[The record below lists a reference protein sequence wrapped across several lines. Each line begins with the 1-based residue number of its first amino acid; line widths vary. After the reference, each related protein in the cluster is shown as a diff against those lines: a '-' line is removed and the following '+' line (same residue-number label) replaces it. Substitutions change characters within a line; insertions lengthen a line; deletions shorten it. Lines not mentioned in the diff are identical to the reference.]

1 MRLEEIALGHLKR
14 RKGKA
19 FLCVLGLALGVAV
32 FVAMAAILRL
42 MEREVA
48 ESIDRYGANILVA
61 PRSEDLSLTYGG
73 ISVGGVTYRMRDL
86 PEGAVRAIRG
96 IEDAKSLSAV
106 APKLLGAVEVQGRK
120 VLLVGVLFDQELR
133 MKPWWELEGRR
144 PARPEEVLVG
154 RRVAESLDLRPGSEV
169 AVQGRS
175 LRVAGVLQETGST
188 EDDLIYAELS
198 LVQELLHQRGRLSLI
213 EVSALCTSCPVEEIA
228 RQIAEVLPDAKVTP
242 LRQAV
247 KGREVTVQRLA
258 GFALV
263 ISAVVVLVG
272 ALMTAITMISSVN
285 ERTREIGILRAIGY
299 RKVHVMRLILVEA
312 VAIGAAGG
320 ILGYLGGL
328 GIARL
333 ALPLVGQ
340 PGVGIAWDPL
350 MAVVALLATTLIGAL
365 AGLYPALRA
374 ARLDPAEALRFI

>member
-19 FLCVLGLALGVAV
+19 ILCVLGLALGVAV
-32 FVAMAAILRL
+32 FTAMTVILQV

-48 ESIDRYGANILVA
+48 ESIDRYGANILVV

-73 ISVGGVTYRMRDL
+73 ISVGGVTYRVRDL
-86 PEGAVRAIRG
+86 PEGAVRAIWS
-96 IEDAKSLSAV
+96 IKNAESLSAV
-106 APKLLGAVEVQGRK
+106 APKLLGAVEVKGRR

-133 MKPWWELEGRR
+133 MKPWWELEGHR
-144 PARPEEVLVG
+144 PAQPEEVLVG
-154 RRVAESLDLRPGSEV
+154 WRVAEGLGLRPGSELI
-169 AVQGRS
+169 VQGRL
-175 LRVAGVLQETGST
+175 LRVAAVLRETGST
-188 EDDLIYAELS
+188 EDDLIYAGLA

-213 EVSALCTSCPVEEIA
+213 EVSALCTSCPIEEIA
-228 RQIAEVLPDAKVTP
+228 QQIAAALPDAKVTP

-247 KGREVTVQRLA
+247 KGREATVQRLA

-272 ALMTAITMISSVN
+272 ALMTAVTMISSVN

-320 ILGYLGGL
+320 ALGYLG
-328 GIARL
+328 
-333 ALPLVGQ
+333 
-340 PGVGIAWDPL
+340 
-350 MAVVALLATTLIGAL
+350 
-365 AGLYPALRA
+365 
-374 ARLDPAEALRFI
+374 